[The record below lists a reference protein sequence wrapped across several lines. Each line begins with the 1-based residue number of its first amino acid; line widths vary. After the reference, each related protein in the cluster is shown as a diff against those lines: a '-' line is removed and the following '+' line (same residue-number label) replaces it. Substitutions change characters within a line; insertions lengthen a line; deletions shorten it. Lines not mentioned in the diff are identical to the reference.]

1 MLIAKAPRG
10 PPLPLRFLY
19 VVPVIVVIC
28 AYVFFICTF
37 VVGFVATHLFYAETF
52 FLSNFCIAIL
62 YLASASMSFT
72 AYLRCCF
79 TSPGTSKCKGAFQ
92 YSCISV
98 ENVEEGTKED
108 EGEHVGGQTPSQE
121 VDGNV
126 CTVCSLEKPKRA
138 HHCSICNYCVL
149 EMDHH
154 CPWTGNCI
162 GKYNYK
168 FFYLFVFW
176 GLVACLVNSLIGVDR
191 YSLYRV
197 GYTASTVTMVRF
209 SFILSIGLSISLSI
223 FVFMHTILISLN
235 TTTIEMYIYGC
246 RRFPYSGPTIIDN
259 LKEKLG
265 KHPATWL
272 LPFFGLHEDK
282 EEGKFCNINNF

>member
-1 MLIAKAPRG
+1 M
-10 PPLPLRFLY
+10 Y
-19 VVPVIVVIC
+19 
-28 AYVFFICTF
+28 TF

-108 EGEHVGGQTPSQE
+108 EEEGVGGPTPSQE
-121 VDGNV
+121 IDGNV
-126 CTVCSLEKPKRA
+126 CTVCSLEKPKRS

-176 GLVACLVNSLIGVDR
+176 GLVACLVNSLSVSIGTI
-191 YSLYRV
+191 YIEL
-197 GYTASTVTMVRF
+197 GTQASTVTMVRF

-223 FVFMHTILISLN
+223 FVFMHSILICLN

-246 RRFPYSGPTIIDN
+246 RKFPFSGPTMIENHAREAGQAPGDVAFAMFWVTRRQGRRKI
-259 LKEKLG
+259 L
-265 KHPATWL
+265 
-272 LPFFGLHEDK
+272 
-282 EEGKFCNINNF
+282 

>member
-1 MLIAKAPRG
+1 MLIAKRPRG
-10 PPLPLRFLY
+10 PPIPLRFLY

-28 AYVFFICTF
+28 AYVFFIYTF
-37 VVGFVATHLFYAETF
+37 FIGFVATRLFHAEQV
-52 FLSNFCIAIL
+52 FLSNFCIAFL
-62 YLASASMSFT
+62 YLGSALMSFA

-98 ENVEEGTKED
+98 ENVEKGTNED
-108 EGEHVGGQTPSQE
+108 EEEEVGDQSLTHETDS
-121 VDGNV
+121 NV
-126 CTVCSLEKPKRA
+126 CTVCSLEKPKRS

-176 GLVACLVNSLIGVDR
+176 GLVACLVNSLISIDR
-191 YSLYRV
+191 YDLYRI
-197 GYTASTVTMVRF
+197 GYAAGTVTMVRF

-223 FVFMHTILISLN
+223 FVCMHSILICLN

-246 RRFPYSGPTIIDN
+246 RKFPFSGPTMIEN
-259 LKEKLG
+259 VREKLG
-265 KHPATWL
+265 RHPATWF
-272 LPFFGLHEDK
+272 LPCFGLHEDK
-282 EEGKFCNINNF
+282 EEGKFCNINHF